1 LQSFLAKDVLAYS
14 KKQYNF
20 LISSA
25 FCLYMSMII
34 DVRLTDMAQHEIL
47 NSFRM
52 FLTVGYSSKFQFQ
65 HLDKVQEIES

>member
-1 LQSFLAKDVLAYS
+1 
-14 KKQYNF
+14 
-20 LISSA
+20 
-25 FCLYMSMII
+25 MII